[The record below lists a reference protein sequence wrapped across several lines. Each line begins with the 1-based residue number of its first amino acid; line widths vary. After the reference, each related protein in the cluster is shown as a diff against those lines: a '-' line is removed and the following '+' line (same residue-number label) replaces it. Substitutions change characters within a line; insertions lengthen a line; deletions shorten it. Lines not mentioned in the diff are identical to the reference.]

1 MNDDTQ
7 TSSTDQ
13 ILYLLKTRG
22 TQTAQSLAAELEITM
37 EGARQH
43 LLALEKNS
51 LVQADDERHGRG
63 RPRRQWSLTQ
73 TGHGRFP
80 DTHSQLTLEMI
91 GAVRAEFGEDA
102 LERLI
107 ARRETDS
114 LHAYRAQLDRY
125 KTLRAK
131 VGKLA
136 ELRAAEGYMASVESD
151 GRGGYLLIENHCPIC
166 AAATSCQ
173 GFCRSELEIFRRALG
188 PKVSVERS
196 EHLLAGA
203 RRCVYMVRATK

>member
-13 ILYLLKTRG
+13 IVFLLKTRG
-22 TQTAQSLAAELEITM
+22 THTAQSPAAEFEITM

-63 RPRRQWSLTQ
+63 RPRRQWLLTQ

-80 DTHSQLTLEMI
+80 DTYSQLTLEMI
-91 GAVRAEFGEDA
+91 GALRAEFGEDA

-107 ARRETDS
+107 ARRETRT
-114 LHAYRAQLDRY
+114 LHTYRAQLGRY

-136 ELRAAEGYMASVESD
+136 ELRDAEGYMASVESD
-151 GRGGYLLIENHCPIC
+151 GRGGYLLIENHCPIR

-173 GFCRSELEIFRRALG
+173 GFVSQSSRSF
-188 PKVSVERS
+188 
-196 EHLLAGA
+196 GA
-203 RRCVYMVRATK
+203 PLDQK

>member
-22 TQTAQSLAAELEITM
+22 TQTAQSLAAELEMTM

-51 LVQADDERHGRG
+51 LVQADDERHGHG

-125 KTLRAK
+125 KTLRAQ

-166 AAATSCQ
+166 AAATSCH

-188 PKVSVERS
+188 PNVSVERS